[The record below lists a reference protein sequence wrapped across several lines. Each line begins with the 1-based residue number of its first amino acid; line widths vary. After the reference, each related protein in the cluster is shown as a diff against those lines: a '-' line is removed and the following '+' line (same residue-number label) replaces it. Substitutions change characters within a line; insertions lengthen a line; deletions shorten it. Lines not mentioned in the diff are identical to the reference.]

1 MALAAEEARLATD
14 YFQFTSLIN
23 RNFSAEQKV
32 QVVEYLWQVA
42 YADGH
47 LDAHEQ
53 HFMRKIADL
62 LYVSHADYVGAKQRA
77 RRATADLSETGT
89 TRCDRRPVPPSAI
102 CVQSRGGAEHEV
114 LFLLRHMASM
124 AIRLSLGVEAALPG
138 LRIEHLVAPAVRG
151 GVLRAVPWPSLQ
163 LPCAPP
169 PSPHCPYPP
178 PRTGRR

>member
-1 MALAAEEARLATD
+1 MIAGITDFFNRIIAPEAAEPGAASKHALQIATAALLLEMMRMDSGITAAETASVTRTLQTHFGLDVAQVDTLMALAAEEARLATD

-77 RRATADLSETGT
+77 REQA
-89 TRCDRRPVPPSAI
+89 
-102 CVQSRGGAEHEV
+102 
-114 LFLLRHMASM
+114 
-124 AIRLSLGVEAALPG
+124 
-138 LRIEHLVAPAVRG
+138 
-151 GVLRAVPWPSLQ
+151 
-163 LPCAPP
+163 
-169 PSPHCPYPP
+169 
-178 PRTGRR
+178 

>member
-1 MALAAEEARLATD
+1 MIAGIRDFFNRIIAPGAAQPGAASQHALQVATAALLLEMMRMDSSITAAEAASVTRTLQTRFGLDSAQVDRLMALAAEEARLATD

-23 RNFSAEQKV
+23 RSFSAEQKV

-77 RRATADLSETGT
+77 REQA
-89 TRCDRRPVPPSAI
+89 
-102 CVQSRGGAEHEV
+102 
-114 LFLLRHMASM
+114 
-124 AIRLSLGVEAALPG
+124 
-138 LRIEHLVAPAVRG
+138 
-151 GVLRAVPWPSLQ
+151 
-163 LPCAPP
+163 
-169 PSPHCPYPP
+169 
-178 PRTGRR
+178 

>member
-1 MALAAEEARLATD
+1 MIAGIRDFFNQIIAPGAAEPGAASQHALQVATAALLLEMMRMDSSITAAETASVTRTLQTRFGLVAAEVDTLMALAAEEARQATD

-23 RNFSAEQKV
+23 RSFSAEQKV

-77 RRATADLSETGT
+77 RDAT
-89 TRCDRRPVPPSAI
+89 P
-102 CVQSRGGAEHEV
+102 
-114 LFLLRHMASM
+114 
-124 AIRLSLGVEAALPG
+124 
-138 LRIEHLVAPAVRG
+138 
-151 GVLRAVPWPSLQ
+151 
-163 LPCAPP
+163 
-169 PSPHCPYPP
+169 
-178 PRTGRR
+178 

>member
-1 MALAAEEARLATD
+1 MIAGIKDFFNQIIAPGAAAPGVASQHALHVATAALLLEMMRMDSSITAAETASVTRTLQIRFGLNAAQVDTLMALAAQEARLATD

-62 LYVSHADYVGAKQRA
+62 LYVSHADYVAAKQRA
-77 RRATADLSETGT
+77 RDQA
-89 TRCDRRPVPPSAI
+89 
-102 CVQSRGGAEHEV
+102 
-114 LFLLRHMASM
+114 
-124 AIRLSLGVEAALPG
+124 
-138 LRIEHLVAPAVRG
+138 
-151 GVLRAVPWPSLQ
+151 
-163 LPCAPP
+163 
-169 PSPHCPYPP
+169 
-178 PRTGRR
+178 

>member
-1 MALAAEEARLATD
+1 MIAGIRDFFNRIIAPGAAQPGAASQHALQVATAALLLEMMRMDSSVTAAETASVTRTLQTRFGLDSAQVDRLMALAAEEARLATD

-23 RNFSAEQKV
+23 RSFSAEQKV

-77 RRATADLSETGT
+77 REQA
-89 TRCDRRPVPPSAI
+89 
-102 CVQSRGGAEHEV
+102 
-114 LFLLRHMASM
+114 
-124 AIRLSLGVEAALPG
+124 
-138 LRIEHLVAPAVRG
+138 
-151 GVLRAVPWPSLQ
+151 
-163 LPCAPP
+163 
-169 PSPHCPYPP
+169 
-178 PRTGRR
+178 

>member
-1 MALAAEEARLATD
+1 MIDGIRNFFNRDRPRLRPDGRRFATRAACRHGRAAAGNDAHGRSITAAETASVTRSLQRRFGLEAAQVDTLMALAAEEARLATD

-23 RNFSAEQKV
+23 KNFSAEQKV

-77 RRATADLSETGT
+77 REK
-89 TRCDRRPVPPSAI
+89 I
-102 CVQSRGGAEHEV
+102 
-114 LFLLRHMASM
+114 
-124 AIRLSLGVEAALPG
+124 
-138 LRIEHLVAPAVRG
+138 
-151 GVLRAVPWPSLQ
+151 
-163 LPCAPP
+163 
-169 PSPHCPYPP
+169 
-178 PRTGRR
+178 

>member
-1 MALAAEEARLATD
+1 MIAGIRDFFNRIIAPGAAQPGAASQHALQVATAALLLEMMRMDSSITAAEAASVTRTLQTRFGLDSAQVDRLMALAAEEARLATD

-23 RNFSAEQKV
+23 RSFSAEQKV

-77 RRATADLSETGT
+77 RDANPAT
-89 TRCDRRPVPPSAI
+89 P
-102 CVQSRGGAEHEV
+102 
-114 LFLLRHMASM
+114 
-124 AIRLSLGVEAALPG
+124 
-138 LRIEHLVAPAVRG
+138 
-151 GVLRAVPWPSLQ
+151 
-163 LPCAPP
+163 
-169 PSPHCPYPP
+169 
-178 PRTGRR
+178 